1 MLFLF
6 FDQLF
11 VLELD
16 SLAFEFVLVADS
28 VVGLFQHSQ
37 LILQT
42 FYLLFDEF
50 VVLICFF
57 GVGCG
62 LLDLF
67 LQPLYLLAFMGVI
80 GDAVHLFLYYLRL
93 FLEFF
98 EFFVEFEVGFFFF
111 LQSLQFLFKFRYAFL
126 LEGVTCV
133 LLCLHVRFIY
143 KIKESIF
150 ECYKTLSPDYL
161 GVGVGRWI
169 LELSVFLFELCV
181 FLLKVVVFL
190 FEGV

>member
-16 SLAFEFVLVADS
+16 SLALEFVLVADS

-50 VVLICFF
+50 IVLICFF

-133 LLCLHVRFIY
+133 LLCLHVRFI
-143 KIKESIF
+143 I
-150 ECYKTLSPDYL
+150 
-161 GVGVGRWI
+161 
-169 LELSVFLFELCV
+169 
-181 FLLKVVVFL
+181 
-190 FEGV
+190 

>member
-1 MLFLF
+1 
-6 FDQLF
+6 
-11 VLELD
+11 
-16 SLAFEFVLVADS
+16 
-28 VVGLFQHSQ
+28 
-37 LILQT
+37 
-42 FYLLFDEF
+42 
-50 VVLICFF
+50 
-57 GVGCG
+57 
-62 LLDLF
+62 
-67 LQPLYLLAFMGVI
+67 MGVI

-161 GVGVGRWI
+161 DLLLFIVDSSTEGLDLCEEHHDQR
-169 LELSVFLFELCV
+169 ELLFDPLV
-181 FLLKVVVFL
+181 
-190 FEGV
+190 

>member
-16 SLAFEFVLVADS
+16 SLALEFVLVADS

-50 VVLICFF
+50 VVLVRFF

-62 LLDLF
+62 LFDLF
-67 LQPLYLLAFMGVI
+67 LHPLYLLIFMGVI
-80 GDAVHLFLYYLRL
+80 GDAVHLFLYYFRF

-98 EFFVEFEVGFFFF
+98 ELFVEFEVGFFFF
-111 LQSLQFLFKFRYAFL
+111 FQSLQFLFEFLNAFL
-126 LEGVTCV
+126 LEDMACV
-133 LLCLHVRFIY
+133 LLCLHVRFI
-143 KIKESIF
+143 I
-150 ECYKTLSPDYL
+150 
-161 GVGVGRWI
+161 
-169 LELSVFLFELCV
+169 
-181 FLLKVVVFL
+181 
-190 FEGV
+190 